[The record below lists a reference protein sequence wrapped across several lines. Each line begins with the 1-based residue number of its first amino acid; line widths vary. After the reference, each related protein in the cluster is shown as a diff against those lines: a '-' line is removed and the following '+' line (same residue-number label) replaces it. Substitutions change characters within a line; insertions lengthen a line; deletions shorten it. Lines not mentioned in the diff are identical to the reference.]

1 MATVT
6 IQRRKKKDG
15 TMSYPVYF
23 VDAHTGKKKYH
34 ATYRTLKDAQAATH
48 TLRDV
53 IDKGSAPEVRRKARG
68 LTLGEI
74 AELCK
79 ATWAERVS
87 SGELSQR
94 TMTGYLD
101 HLKGLLKFERVEI
114 LPDGA
119 KLTHPPLAN
128 FKIALLTPDLIVSI
142 RSNMA
147 AQISAVTSNRRLFIL
162 KELCKRALKE
172 REIAKNPAV
181 GINYLSEKQHCRT
194 AFLMP
199 KELDR
204 LLEHA
209 RANRAGYLV
218 PAILLGAEHG
228 ASLQEVTSLKWSDID
243 FDAFPEKGGAV
254 GCITFFRTKNGRRR
268 TMRLMPRTREA
279 LLEWREK
286 LVEERAKLG
295 IFEELTENV
304 CCRYD
309 GTPLKGIKSAW
320 TSTRK
325 AAGLEEFHFHD
336 LRHTFCSSIIMAGG
350 DIKTACDMIGHSD
363 IKMTNRYTHLTQLA
377 HNHMQDKLANY
388 YDGAKARGEKTR
400 EHEA

>member
-34 ATYRTLKDAQAATH
+34 ATYRTLKDAQAASH

-79 ATWAERVS
+79 ATWQEKLA
-87 SGELSQR
+87 SGELRQS
-94 TMTGYLD
+94 TLDGYLN

-119 KLTHPPLAN
+119 KLTHPPLGN
-128 FKIALLTPDLIVSI
+128 VKIGLLTEELIQSI
-142 RSNMA
+142 RANMA

-162 KELCKRALKE
+162 KELFKRALKE
-172 REIAKNPAV
+172 GEIAKNPAKDMT
-181 GINYLSEKQHCRT
+181 YLSEKKHCRT
-194 AFLMP
+194 QFLTP
-199 KELDR
+199 KELDA
-204 LLEHA
+204 LLDHA
-209 RANRAGYLV
+209 QQSSCLYLEA
-218 PAILLGAEHG
+218 AILLGAEHG
-228 ASLQEVTSLKWSDID
+228 ASLQEILSLKWSDID
-243 FDAFPEKGGAV
+243 FDFDGA
-254 GCITFFRTKNGRRR
+254 GCITFFRTKNSRRR

-279 LLEWREK
+279 LLRWRDR
-286 LVEERAKLG
+286 LDAERTRLALHKKGLG
-295 IFEELTENV
+295 DAV
-304 CCRYD
+304 CCHVD
-309 GTPLKGIKSAW
+309 GRAVTTLKRPW
-320 TSTRK
+320 TQARK
-325 AAGLEEFHFHD
+325 NAGLDDFHFHD

-350 DIKTACDMIGHSD
+350 DIKTASDMIGYAS

-377 HNHMQDKLANY
+377 HNNMQDKLANY
-388 YDGAKARGEKTR
+388 YGRDARTGEN
-400 EHEA
+400 